1 MLTPLLKGFQPR
13 ADFEQ
18 RLIAYYSPPIDKKM
32 SQPEDVAHSILFL
45 ASDEA
50 KMINGAALVIDSGT
64 LA

>member
-1 MLTPLLKGFQPR
+1 MMTPLLKGFQPH

-32 SQPEDVAHSILFL
+32 AEPEEVAHGILFL